1 MHSGKKRMDN
11 AWISRGKE
19 TASFP
24 PLTHPLPTRFSC
36 LRNPH
41 KYPHTHRLR
50 LTYKLYG
57 LIAGNKQHILFF
69 QNPDFKS
76 STFSIM
82 SNFWEKA
89 SNPHVF
95 CLCDTSGMKS
105 VPPCYMPG
113 VTRETAAPSPAF
125 SLLSAPQLT
134 LRPAL
139 AALCL
144 RPRAGQGL
152 RRSPRSPGKACR
164 TFRPRAPRR
173 KQLLYFP

>member
-57 LIAGNKQHILFF
+57 LIARNKQHILFF

-76 STFSIM
+76 STFSTM
-82 SNFWEKA
+82 SNFWEMA

-113 VTRETAAPSPAF
+113 GHAGDGCAVSRFFPALRSPAYA
-125 SLLSAPQLT
+125 SPCPRCALSPTARGAGLATLSALAGKSLPDVP
-134 LRPAL
+134 PA
-139 AALCL
+139 C
-144 RPRAGQGL
+144 
-152 RRSPRSPGKACR
+152 
-164 TFRPRAPRR
+164 APA
-173 KQLLYFP
+173 

>member
-1 MHSGKKRMDN
+1 MDKSWKRN
-11 AWISRGKE
+11 CIFS
-19 TASFP
+19 TAYP
-24 PLTHPLPTRFSC
+24 PVTHPFSC

-76 STFSIM
+76 STFSTM
-82 SNFWEKA
+82 SNFWEMA

-152 RRSPRSPGKACR
+152 RRSPRSPGKAYR
-164 TFRPRAPRR
+164 TFRPRAPRHI
-173 KQLLYFP
+173 QLLYFP

>member
-1 MHSGKKRMDN
+1 MDN

-76 STFSIM
+76 STFSTM
-82 SNFWEKA
+82 SNFWEMA

-125 SLLSAPQLT
+125 SLL
-134 LRPAL
+134 
-139 AALCL
+139 CL

-152 RRSPRSPGKACR
+152 RRSPRSPGKAYR
-164 TFRPRAPRR
+164 TFRPRAPRHI
-173 KQLLYFP
+173 QLLYFP